1 MNQKLCDLVHNIH
14 EDIEDMCMSNKRWEL
29 NASCLCALEKLLKLH
44 TVMDR
49 MILAKDAGIM
59 FEDVHISDSIDMS
72 VLENL
77 LRKGFTH
84 DITQQDI
91 DDRIKNYEK
100 TLDVV
105 KDMDLGEI

>member
-1 MNQKLCDLVHNIH
+1 MNKKVCDLVNSIH
-14 EDIEDMCMSNKRWEL
+14 EDIEDMCMSNERLVL
-29 NASCLCALEKLLKLH
+29 NSSCLCALEKLLKLH

-49 MILAKDAGIM
+49 MILTKNAGIE
-59 FEDVHISDSIDMS
+59 FEDMYISDNIDIS

-100 TLDVV
+100 TLDVIN
-105 KDMDLGEI
+105 DMDLGEI